1 MVGRTVGNLQ
11 IVEKLGEGGM
21 GTVYRAVDQL
31 VQRNVA
37 IKVLKPE
44 HAGNQE
50 VYERFH
56 TEAVALARLNHPAIA
71 TLYSFFRES
80 GDYYMVMEFVPGKNL
95 DCIIQS
101 HGPLGWQSS
110 CTILMRVLDGMRH
123 AHSQGIVHRD
133 LKPANIML
141 TPEGAV
147 KITDF
152 GIARMFYAPKL
163 TRDQGVIGTVGYL
176 APERILGRE
185 ADARS
190 DVYSL
195 GMVFYEIATG
205 RLPFNTTTEFALMRA
220 QVELKPSSFAELGM
234 SMPAAVEQA
243 VLRALEKDPQLRPQN
258 AGNFAEELAAAL
270 QGSGVELRSLG
281 GAFNLGA
288 KETSTSFVPR
298 DTGFSAVGL
307 PPIPKET
314 VYVRPAMETAYIAGA
329 KETVVVPLMAA
340 MPMQTVTGPRPAQRS
355 RKLMWAVPAI
365 LLAVGLGVLGF
376 IQLSKRPPEPPIIP
390 TASGPMAAASAPV
403 SSPVPPPPADPSPE
417 PAVTPDV
424 KPAVVPAVLAVKPE
438 AKPPSKPDVKPA
450 VVPDVKVPV
459 TPPDP
464 AIDLRPPPPPERVV
478 EPPSVQRLADVRKL
492 YLRPGPTSE
501 FDGFLREKLESEVGS
516 LIVLTTSAAKADAV
530 MLVSIEDQRANSVT
544 GPAGRALG
552 LKSGKIATV
561 VIQDASG
568 RHQLWKAVIADRHS
582 IATAMRDD
590 MKRLASRIAKK
601 LRSDLR

>member
-95 DCIIQS
+95 DSIIQS
-101 HGPLGWQSS
+101 HGPLGWQNS
-110 CTILMRVLDGMRH
+110 CAVLMRVLDGMRH

-141 TPEGAV
+141 TPDGAV

-258 AGNFAEELAAAL
+258 AGSFAEELASAL
-270 QGSGVELRSLG
+270 RGSGVELRTLA
-281 GAFNLGA
+281 GAFDLGA

-298 DTGFSAVGL
+298 ATGFAAAGL
-307 PPIPKET
+307 PPVPKET

-329 KETVVVPLMAA
+329 KETVLVPLAAA
-340 MPMQTVTGPRPAQRS
+340 MPMPTMSGPRPAQLS
-355 RKLMWAVPAI
+355 RKLMWALPAI
-365 LLAVGLGVLGF
+365 LLTVGLGVLGF
-376 IQLSKRPPEPPIIP
+376 MQLSKRPPEPPIMP

-403 SSPVPPPPADPSPE
+403 SSPVPVPPADPSPE

-424 KPAVVPAVLAVKPE
+424 KPAVLPAVPAVKPE

-450 VVPDVKVPV
+450 V

-464 AIDLRPPPPPERVV
+464 AIDLRPPPPPPERVV

-501 FDGFLREKLESEVGS
+501 FDGFLRERLESEVGS

-568 RHQLWKAVIADRHS
+568 RHQLWKAVIDDRHS

-601 LRSDLR
+601 LRSDLH